1 MNNEDDKIIKKFII
15 LVIIVLLVAVGIYF
29 LTKYAIKKDTT
40 TSTDSTKT
48 STDVSIDYTKCI
60 VGNMLNKNESEY
72 YVILYDSNDSNKST
86 YTDMVTNYAKEDKHL
101 AVYTV
106 DLSNKLNTKYYTVD
120 ATNPISDNVN
130 DLKFGDITVIKV
142 KDSKI
147 TNAYE
152 SVKDIKKVWKLS

>member
-1 MNNEDDKIIKKFII
+1 MNNEDDKTIKRFII
-15 LVIIVLLVAVGIYF
+15 ILIIVLAITVGIYF
-29 LTKYAIKKDTT
+29 LTKYAVKKDTT
-40 TSTDSTKT
+40 SSADSKSS

-120 ATNPISDNVN
+120 KTNPISDNVN

-142 KDSKI
+142 KDGKI